1 MQGLSLD
8 GWIDGWE
15 EVRDGVGRERK
26 EEGETEKEREREGLY
41 IPLSLVLSSSLLSF
55 FPSFCIKYEYYR

>member
-26 EEGETEKEREREGLY
+26 EEGETEKEREREG
-41 IPLSLVLSSSLLSF
+41 I
-55 FPSFCIKYEYYR
+55 

>member
-26 EEGETEKEREREGLY
+26 EAGETEKEREREGIY

-55 FPSFCIKYEYYR
+55 FPSFCIKHEHYR